1 MNQEEFR
8 LTASDGVALFA
19 QRWEPDQKPV
29 GVICL
34 VHGLGEHSG
43 RYDHLAEVLAQA
55 GYATMAIDL
64 RGHGLTPGKRGHV
77 SSYRRMLDDITLLL
91 QEAQK
96 RHPGVPLFL
105 YGHSM
110 GGGLVLN
117 YALRRDAPLAG
128 VIATGPAL
136 RLGFE
141 PPVIQVALTKLMNA
155 IWPAFTQASGLD
167 PESLSRDSKVVQRYQ
182 ADPLVHDQVSAS
194 LFNGFYQA
202 GLWALEHAEAFPV
215 PLLLMHGSEDQLTS
229 SEASREFAHRV
240 GETCTFRLW
249 QGLYHEIHNEPEQDQ
264 VFAFLL
270 GWLRQS
276 VEQEN

>member
-1 MNQEEFR
+1 M
-8 LTASDGVALFA
+8 AL
-19 QRWEPDQKPV
+19 
-29 GVICL
+29 
-34 VHGLGEHSG
+34 
-43 RYDHLAEVLAQA
+43 
-55 GYATMAIDL
+55 DL
-64 RGHGLTPGKRGHV
+64 RGHGLSPGKRGHV
-77 SSYRRMLDDITLLL
+77 SNYQRLLDDISLLL
-91 QEAQK
+91 EEAQK

-117 YALRRDAPLAG
+117 YALRRDATLAG

-155 IWPAFTQASGLD
+155 IWPAFMQASGLD
-167 PESLSRDSKVVQRYQ
+167 PQALSRDPEVVRRYE
-182 ADPLVHDQVSAS
+182 ADPLVHDQISAS
-194 LFNGFYQA
+194 LFDGFYQA

-229 SEASREFAHRV
+229 SEASREFANRV
-240 GETCTFRLW
+240 GERCTFKLW
-249 QGLYHEIHNEPEQDQ
+249 EGLYHEIHNEPEQDQ

-270 GWLRQS
+270 GWLRQR

>member
-8 LTASDGVALFA
+8 LTASDGVELFA

-43 RYDHLAEVLAQA
+43 RYGHLAEVLAQA

-77 SSYRRMLDDITLLL
+77 CSYQRVLDDITLLL
-91 QEAQK
+91 EEAQK

-136 RLGFE
+136 RLRFE

-155 IWPAFTQASGLD
+155 IWPAFTQASGLNPQALSHD
-167 PESLSRDSKVVQRYQ
+167 PEVVRRYE

-194 LFNGFYQA
+194 LSNGIYQA

-215 PLLLMHGSEDQLTS
+215 PLLLMHGGEDQFTS

-240 GETCTFRLW
+240 GERCTFRLW
-249 QGLYHEIHNEPEQDQ
+249 EGLYHEIHNEPEQDQ